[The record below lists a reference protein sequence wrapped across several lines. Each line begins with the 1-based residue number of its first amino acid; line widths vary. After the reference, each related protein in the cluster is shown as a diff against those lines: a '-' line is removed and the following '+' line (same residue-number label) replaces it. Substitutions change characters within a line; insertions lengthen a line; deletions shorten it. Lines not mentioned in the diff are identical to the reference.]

1 MSHAHDQ
8 HESAPYGVMAEFGS
22 ADDLIAATRKAAE
35 AGYTRMDGFSPYPIG
50 EVADALNFPRSEIGT
65 IMFLGGL
72 CGATLGFFMQYWT
85 NAIDYPLNIGGKP
98 LFSWPMFIPITFEC
112 TILAAAFG
120 SVLGLLAFIGL
131 PRPHHPI
138 FNTANFDR
146 ATVDRFF
153 LCIEAEDPKFDRA
166 ATRSFLEGLGPD
178 AVTEVK
184 N

>member
-1 MSHAHDQ
+1 MHAPAAKP
-8 HESAPYGVMAEFGS
+8 ELYGVAAEFK
-22 ADDLIAATRKAAE
+22 T
-35 AGYTRMDGFSPYPIG
+35 
-50 EVADALNFPRSEIGT
+50 ADALTKAASAVKNAGFTKFDAYTPYPVHGLETAMGEPFT
-65 IMFLGGL
+65 KLPFVVFLAGLTGG
-72 CGATLGFFMQYWT
+72 TLGLSLQYWVSVLE
-85 NAIDYPLNIGGKP
+85 YPLNIGGRP